1 MSSNLHKRNIDNVSY
16 CYSGAAIPTIRSR
29 IDSVLPRNSR
39 PCQVFL
45 QAGGNDLESHPA
57 DQVIKQYDK
66 RIHQV
71 NSRCSITTTILLGRI
86 PPKLP
91 ESDHLPVTL
100 DIRVKCQDEC
110 PTSTMHYHQSNQWTA
125 CTKYVW
131 TKSQLPLINSA
142 LNDNISEP
150 FHSEFINAI
159 IDLRGVE
166 NVAVAFNDYVN
177 QACERVCNLRKAK
190 PHKKRRGPA
199 WFDPECRFKR
209 SEALRLC
216 DLASRDIEQIT
227 SAVQSCISYKA
238 TKQRKKREYM
248 RSCIKQLETAF
259 DTNRTDILK
268 LIDRS
273 GNHRVINST
282 GTNPSTLF
290 KYYEEQCV
298 PPEAPYF
305 DHSYE
310 YSANQMSLLF
320 TKYEQYD

>member
-1 MSSNLHKRNIDNVSY
+1 MVGEGEIWALGILPGS
-16 CYSGAAIPTIRSR
+16 IPQGK
-29 IDSVLPRNSR
+29 VL
-39 PCQVFL
+39 
-45 QAGGNDLESHPA
+45 
-57 DQVIKQYDK
+57 
-66 RIHQV
+66 
-71 NSRCSITTTILLGRI
+71 SITCFVLLI
-86 PPKLP
+86 FCSDIIDFAITPKLP

-110 PTSTMHYHQSNQWTA
+110 PTSTMHYHQSDQWTA

-199 WFDPECRFKR
+199 WFDPECRSKR

-227 SAVQSCISYKA
+227 SAVQSCKA
-238 TKQRKKREYM
+238 
-248 RSCIKQLETAF
+248 IKPRNNA
-259 DTNRTDILK
+259 K
-268 LIDRS
+268 
-273 GNHRVINST
+273 
-282 GTNPSTLF
+282 
-290 KYYEEQCV
+290 
-298 PPEAPYF
+298 
-305 DHSYE
+305 
-310 YSANQMSLLF
+310 SANICAAASSN
-320 TKYEQYD
+320 